1 MWWWPRIPGVHSGTA
16 GEINQSM
23 RGGVLYVHSSCSCA
37 AGVVCAVAVRAAR
50 KQAALLYET
59 QHLGSIALFGERVG
73 LPEAKD
79 GFCS

>member
-1 MWWWPRIPGVHSGTA
+1 MYIVAALVEPGLCVLLLSGQPA
-16 GEINQSM
+16 S
-23 RGGVLYVHSSCSCA
+23 R
-37 AGVVCAVAVRAAR
+37 
-50 KQAALLYET
+50 QAALLYET